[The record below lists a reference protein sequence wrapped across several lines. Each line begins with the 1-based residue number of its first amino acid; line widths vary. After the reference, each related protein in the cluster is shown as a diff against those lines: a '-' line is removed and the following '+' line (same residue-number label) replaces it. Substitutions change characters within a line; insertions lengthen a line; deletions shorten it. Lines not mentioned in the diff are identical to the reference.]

1 MILKSFIVA
10 VLSIIIFFLLLSGFQ
25 YLIYKEETEPGEFIM
40 ALVFLGGAMLLVIFM
55 LLCLLNFLIQWR
67 LKSTGESKANSVYF
81 FWSFLFTLLPISLF
95 VIFDYADRGRY
106 FQPKTLKD
114 IIADYIAFF
123 ILAVFIIFVNRKIV
137 WNNFRKG
144 K

>member
-10 VLSIIIFFLLLSGFQ
+10 VLSIIIFFLLFTGFQ

-40 ALVFLGGAMLLVIFM
+40 ALVFLGGAMLSVIFI

-67 LKSTGESKANSVYF
+67 LKSTGKSKANSVYF

-95 VIFDYADRGRY
+95 VIFDYADRERY

-114 IIADYIAFF
+114 IITDYIAFF